1 MQRVMEWFGRVLS
14 RGLLLAAAVWGVDYD
29 EADVRVEGL
38 HISALISQRQAE
50 RQLLLLLFLFVR
62 LLYSFLLRAENLA

>member
-14 RGLLLAAAVWGVDYD
+14 RGLLLAAAVWRVDYD

-62 LLYSFLLRAENLA
+62 LLYSFLLQAENLA